1 MYRLLIA
8 EDEPLER
15 KALRKI
21 IGGAFADIELLPD
34 ATNGREAVAGVG
46 RFDPDILLLDIQMP
60 YLSGIEVLKSLRTGG
75 YPGEIIILT
84 AHDEFGYVKDALNH
98 GANAF
103 LLKPETRENI
113 IRAVGES
120 VGRLR
125 QTRQRQMT
133 QQQKENILSGMADYI
148 ARETILR
155 LVDGETLSP
164 EMLRQ
169 LNELGIE
176 FSTGFFVIV
185 ELRQQ
190 ELEKAAPSEEQWREL
205 LEKARTAVKGALR
218 VDGKA
223 IVSPVRGGAFSV
235 FLASPK
241 LRSMIWYRYVV
252 GEMIAQLTE
261 VLRDTLRMTP
271 RIGVGGAKTDI
282 RHFHDSYLESVRALY
297 QTGDGQHA
305 AVHEPR
311 YCKALDDCLAQIA
324 QMEPTGGAKELLR
337 QADALLRGLLAQP
350 AAGTV
355 EEARGL
361 AAVVWISLY
370 KHFTPA
376 ISSSERYEITADEL
390 FGAVDADAVCV
401 LVQDKLQTLL
411 AARSREQSYSPVV
424 RRAMQHIQAHYAAD
438 LSLDTLSRELGV
450 TPAYISFLMR
460 RELGQTFSEYLLD
473 VRMGRLRELLE
484 QGDYSVSELANRL
497 GYNDAAYF
505 CRVVKKATGKTV
517 GQIKTELRESKAA
530 SRTQKG
536 GSL

>member
-21 IGGAFADIELLPD
+21 VVGAFQDIEVLPD
-34 ATNGREAVAGVG
+34 AINGREAVAGVG

-60 YLSGIEVLKSLRTGG
+60 YLSGIEVLKTLRAGG

-84 AHDEFGYVKDALNH
+84 AHDEFSYVKDALNH

-113 IRAVGES
+113 IRVVGES
-120 VGRLR
+120 IGRLR

-133 QQQKENILSGMADYI
+133 QQQKETILAGMADYI

-155 LVDGETLSP
+155 IVDGEALSP
-164 EMLRQ
+164 EMLSQ
-169 LNELGIE
+169 LEELDIE
-176 FSTGFFVIV
+176 FATGFFIMV
-185 ELRQQ
+185 ELRPQ
-190 ELEKAAPSEEQWREL
+190 ELEKAASSEKRQREL
-205 LEKARTAVKGALR
+205 LEKARAAVKDALC
-218 VDGKA
+218 VDGTV
-223 IVSPVRGGAFSV
+223 IVSPVRGGTFSV

-252 GEMIAQLTE
+252 SEMIAQLTDT
-261 VLRDTLRMTP
+261 VRDTLRLTP

-311 YCKALDDCLAQIA
+311 YCKALDACLAQIG
-324 QMEPTGGAKELLR
+324 QMETAGGEKELLR
-337 QADALLRGLLAQP
+337 QTDALLRGLLSQP
-350 AAGTV
+350 AAQKV

-370 KHFTPA
+370 KRFAPGPN
-376 ISSSERYEITADEL
+376 ERYELNADEL
-390 FGAVDADAVCV
+390 FGVSDTDAICA
-401 LVQDKLQTLL
+401 LVQNKLQALL
-411 AARSREQSYSPVV
+411 VASRREETYSPVV
-424 RRAMQHIQAHYAAD
+424 RKAMQYIQTHYAAD
-438 LSLDTLSRELGV
+438 LSLDALSQALGV

-460 RELGQTFSEYLLD
+460 RELGQTFSDYLLD

-484 QGDYSVSELANRL
+484 QGDPPVSELANRL

-517 GQIKTELRESKAA
+517 GQIKTELREGKAA
-530 SRTQKG
+530 SRAGQG
-536 GSL
+536 GVS

>member
-60 YLSGIEVLKSLRTGG
+60 YLSGIEVLKSLRAGG

-120 VGRLR
+120 TGRLR

-133 QQQKENILSGMADYI
+133 QQQKENILAGMADYI

-169 LNELGIE
+169 LDELGIE

-190 ELEKAAPSEEQWREL
+190 ELEKAAPLEEQRREL
-205 LEKARTAVKGALR
+205 LEKARAAVKDALH
-218 VDGKA
+218 VDGKV
-223 IVSPVRGGAFSV
+223 IVSPVRGGGVFGFSRV
-235 FLASPK
+235 
-241 LRSMIWYRYVV
+241 
-252 GEMIAQLTE
+252 AQAAQHDLVPLCRE
-261 VLRDTLRMTP
+261 RDDR
-271 RIGVGGAKTDI
+271 
-282 RHFHDSYLESVRALY
+282 
-297 QTGDGQHA
+297 
-305 AVHEPR
+305 
-311 YCKALDDCLAQIA
+311 
-324 QMEPTGGAKELLR
+324 
-337 QADALLRGLLAQP
+337 P
-350 AAGTV
+350 AH
-355 EEARGL
+355 R
-361 AAVVWISLY
+361 
-370 KHFTPA
+370 
-376 ISSSERYEITADEL
+376 
-390 FGAVDADAVCV
+390 C
-401 LVQDKLQTLL
+401 
-411 AARSREQSYSPVV
+411 AAR
-424 RRAMQHIQAHYAAD
+424 YAA
-438 LSLDTLSRELGV
+438 
-450 TPAYISFLMR
+450 A
-460 RELGQTFSEYLLD
+460 
-473 VRMGRLRELLE
+473 
-484 QGDYSVSELANRL
+484 
-497 GYNDAAYF
+497 DAAYRRRRGENRYPTF
-505 CRVVKKATGKTV
+505 SRFVSGERACALPDRRRPARRGA
-517 GQIKTELRESKAA
+517 RAA
-530 SRTQKG
+530 
-536 GSL
+536 LL